1 MKVNMSKAD
10 TLYVIGDEIDPAQW
24 EQTLVPGN
32 TTWIGVPTQAT
43 MSVTEAFQGIEPV
56 EGDIVS
62 SEDETSIFDGQNWY
76 GELSSIIPGKGYTY
90 YNNSDVSKQLVFPAT
105 SLTGLTGYYK
115 PRQGIAANYKYA
127 SRMVAVCTVHGDYQ
141 ETLSDAV
148 IEAYD
153 EYGELRGQSKAL
165 LRDSIR
171 VVFISGDND
180 GEPVVLNARLADG
193 RQFVRMLPQ
202 GFQRNGHLGTLRA
215 PFVIDPTTTGIGT
228 LPLVKGMIAVYNLSG
243 LPVYHGPAADFMH
256 KQMLHAEP
264 LIVVETTD
272 DGRPRVYKL
281 K

>member
-1 MKVNMSKAD
+1 M
-10 TLYVIGDEIDPAQW
+10 
-24 EQTLVPGN
+24 
-32 TTWIGVPTQAT
+32 
-43 MSVTEAFQGIEPV
+43 
-56 EGDIVS
+56 
-62 SEDETSIFDGQNWY
+62 
-76 GELSSIIPGKGYTY
+76 
-90 YNNSDVSKQLVFPAT
+90 
-105 SLTGLTGYYK
+105 
-115 PRQGIAANYKYA
+115 
-127 SRMVAVCTVHGDYQ
+127 
-141 ETLSDAV
+141 
-148 IEAYD
+148 
-153 EYGELRGQSKAL
+153 
-165 LRDSIR
+165 
-171 VVFISGDND
+171 
-180 GEPVVLNARLADG
+180 VLNARLADG